1 MYKRLIS
8 GLAIFGILTV
18 LLAACAIVD
27 TSSMPSGPTVHMGGS
42 QFLQTSITIKK
53 GDTLNLVDDVGSP
66 HIVTNGSWQGSSAKS
81 ASESGA
87 PSANLTFKGNDN
99 GSIGPFSTSGT
110 FHYYCTVHQG
120 MNLQVVVQ

>member
-27 TSSMPSGPTVHMGGS
+27 TSNAPTGPTVHMGGS

-53 GDTLNLVDDVGSP
+53 GDTLNIVDDVSSP
-66 HIVTNGSWQGSSAKS
+66 HIITNGSWQGSSAKS

-87 PSANLTFKGNDN
+87 PSANLTFNGNDN

-110 FHYYCTVHQG
+110 FQYYCTVHQG